1 MELDEVIITKAIV
14 DRFCKKLTAHIET
27 DIAIV
32 GGGPSGLVAGYFLAR
47 AGKKVVLFERK
58 LSVGGGMWGGGML
71 FNEIVVQEA
80 ALQILNEFGV
90 SYRNFQKTI
99 ILRILLRQFRPS
111 FPELYRLA

>member
-58 LSVGGGMWGGGML
+58 LSVGGGMLGGGML

>member
-14 DRFCKKLTAHIET
+14 EQFFRKLVDHVET
-27 DIAIV
+27 DIAIA

-47 AGKKVVLFERK
+47 AGKKVVLFERR

-80 ALQILNEFGV
+80 ALPIMNEFGI
-90 SYRNFQKTI
+90 SYSEFQKNYHTAAKK
-99 ILRILLRQFRPS
+99 R
-111 FPELYRLA
+111 